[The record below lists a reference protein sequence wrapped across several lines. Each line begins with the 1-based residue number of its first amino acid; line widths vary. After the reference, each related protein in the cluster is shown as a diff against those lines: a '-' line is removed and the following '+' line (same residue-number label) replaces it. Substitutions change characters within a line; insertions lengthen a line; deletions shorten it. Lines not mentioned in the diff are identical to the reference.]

1 MILLFINYRNVYVT
15 LKHIFNLKLRKI
27 SSKVY
32 EDQNMNNFVFM
43 YFKIPINSTMPVL
56 CPKALHV

>member
-15 LKHIFNLKLRKI
+15 LKHFFNLKLRKK

-56 CPKALHV
+56 CPKAFHV